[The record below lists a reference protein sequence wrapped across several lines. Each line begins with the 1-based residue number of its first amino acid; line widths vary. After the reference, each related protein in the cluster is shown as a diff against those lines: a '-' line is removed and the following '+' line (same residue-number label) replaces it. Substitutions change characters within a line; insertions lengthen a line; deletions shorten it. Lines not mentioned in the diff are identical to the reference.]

1 MLIWQG
7 SLQTKA
13 VCGVLLSLVGNAG
26 TLITYTIGIFVN
38 WRQLAFIL
46 VLLAFPYVVGL
57 IIFLPNDFPALR
69 KRKLERKRQAPA
81 EKNIT
86 SSTEKFFQ
94 QQHPEITT
102 NKVNFTKTI
111 KKTCRF
117 RNQSP
122 YPTKNLSTSNFLK
135 TSFFPSTFFN
145 VLHYK
150 IQCYYT
156 IVTLCLI
163 WCVFSTNRKR
173 VLWKT

>member
-7 SLQTKA
+7 FLQTKA

-57 IIFLPNDFPALR
+57 IIFLPNDFPTLR

-102 NKVNFTKTI
+102 NKVNFTKAI
-111 KKTCRF
+111 KKILSIP
-117 RNQSP
+117 QSKSLP
-122 YPTKNLSTSNFLK
+122 NKKSEYFK
-135 TSFFPSTFFN
+135 
-145 VLHYK
+145 
-150 IQCYYT
+150 
-156 IVTLCLI
+156 
-163 WCVFSTNRKR
+163 FSQN
-173 VLWKT
+173 